1 MRIIGAALAAVLTTG
16 TAAAQTTPAP
26 PSPQTAPGPAETAK
40 PAGEDGAPGPLAGN
54 AETTLPRPADVP
66 AAAGPLKSVG
76 TGLADRGVYL
86 RAILVDEFAGNVSGG
101 QGRGTANSFATAFGG
116 DLDLDRLAGWKGGA
130 IHLTFNRSTGTSLA
144 AVHTLNGVSFQTRY
158 KTYQNTRLAILA
170 LDQDLFGGKVTLTAG
185 RISALSYF
193 NASPIYCNFQ
203 SNSVCFNPAVVPIG
217 DRGLS
222 FFPYG
227 TWGGRVKV
235 APSKRV
241 YFQVGAFEDNTALQP
256 TDGFT
261 FSTRQAT
268 GVQVAGELGFQSASP
283 TAPHAFHLR
292 LGGFVNTSPFN
303 DPYLNAAGRPL
314 AGNGGAPI
322 RHDGLHSWYAMGD
335 IVLHRPDP
343 RSRRNL
349 ALFGG
354 SIGVAED
361 YATWKSQTLAGLV
374 YTGPFAR
381 RPADTAGIVVSYLRL
396 GDQQLAALDAARRR
410 AGGSD
415 PSFRGEAIIEA
426 NYGVQLYR
434 GVRLNPNLQYVI
446 HPDNNLRPASARHS
460 GNIVAFGLRLTV
472 EAGDLLGFPLR
483 R

>member
-1 MRIIGAALAAVLTTG
+1 MRIIGATLAAVLSTG
-16 TAAAQTTPAP
+16 AAAQTAP
-26 PSPQTAPGPAETAK
+26 PPQTTPGPAETGK
-40 PAGEDGAPGPLAGN
+40 PAGQDGAPGPLAAN
-54 AETTLPRPADVP
+54 AEPRASHPTEAP

-76 TGLADRGVYL
+76 RALADRGVYL
-86 RAILVDEFAGNVSGG
+86 RAILVDEFAGNVTGG

-116 DLDLDRLAGWKGGA
+116 DLDLDRLFGWKDGA
-130 IHLTFNRSTGTSLA
+130 VHVTFNRSVGVSLA
-144 AVHTLNGVSFQTRY
+144 AADTLNGVSFQTRY

-170 LDQDLFGGKVTLTAG
+170 FDQDLFGGKVALTGG

-193 NASPIYCNFQ
+193 NASPFYCNFQ

-227 TWGGRVKV
+227 TWGGRVKI

-241 YFQVGAFEDNTALQP
+241 YFQVGAFEDDTALQP
-256 TDGFT
+256 TGGFN
-261 FSTRQAT
+261 FSTRRAT
-268 GVQVAGELGFQSASP
+268 GTQIAGELGFQSASP
-283 TAPHAFHLR
+283 AAAHAFHVR

-303 DPYLNAAGRPL
+303 DPYLNTAGRPL
-314 AGNGGAPI
+314 IGNGGTPL

-354 SIGVAED
+354 TIGVAED
-361 YATWKSQTLAGLV
+361 YVTWKSQSLAGLV
-374 YTGPFAR
+374 YTGPFAG
-381 RPADTAGIVVSYLRL
+381 RPTDTAGIVVSYLHL
-396 GDQQLAALDAARRR
+396 GDRQLDSLDAARRR
-410 AGGSD
+410 AGGSE
-415 PSFRGEAIIEA
+415 PSYRGEAIIEA

-434 GVRLNPNLQYVI
+434 GVRVNPNIQYVI
-446 HPDNNLRPASARHS
+446 HPDNNLRPASVRRS

-472 EAGDLLGFPLR
+472 EAGDVLGLPLKR
-483 R
+483 